1 MNVVVTAA
9 HVYIYLHTYS
19 ISFLPPI
26 ASVLYSFLNVLQAL
40 NGRLHVPLVD
50 TLAFIVFT
58 GSMLK
63 HDGPQL
69 EPAPYKTPKRLL
81 VDLDDCNNWQ
91 GITLLTVPGKVL
103 CLVLLNDCE
112 KSRLAFRVAGR
123 VSSKSSPSA

>member
-19 ISFLPPI
+19 ISLLPPI
-26 ASVLYSFLNVLQAL
+26 ARVLYSFLNVLQAL

-69 EPAPYKTPKRLL
+69 EPAPYKTPAGQRRMYPMIGKKASSSNFQRKAI
-81 VDLDDCNNWQ
+81 WM
-91 GITLLTVPGKVL
+91 TVTTGRASRCCWYLGK
-103 CLVLLNDCE
+103 CFA
-112 KSRLAFRVAGR
+112 SFF
-123 VSSKSSPSA
+123 